1 MIKAEVDGSG
11 LLLLAVGCS
20 AVKVGAALSVDGVA
34 GLSDAGPSI
43 APASLLDFFFFVIL
57 WTKFNSF
64 TNEVIFSQE
73 NLDSFRDR
81 VSGKTNLAA
90 LDCNIHLL
98 ASPCGPREILLRT
111 SLPNSLQRIGWQ
123 YGDNESKEL

>member
-98 ASPCGPREILLRT
+98 ASPYQIRF
-111 SLPNSLQRIGWQ
+111 NV
-123 YGDNESKEL
+123 